1 MVSGRNET
9 ERAPLARGTLRSV
22 DAAAGQSAA
31 ARALR

>member
-9 ERAPLARGTLRSV
+9 ERAPQVRGPLRFVEAGS
-22 DAAAGQSAA
+22 GQSAA

>member
-9 ERAPLARGTLRSV
+9 EWAPLVRGPLRSV
-22 DAAAGQSAA
+22 DAAAGYSAA